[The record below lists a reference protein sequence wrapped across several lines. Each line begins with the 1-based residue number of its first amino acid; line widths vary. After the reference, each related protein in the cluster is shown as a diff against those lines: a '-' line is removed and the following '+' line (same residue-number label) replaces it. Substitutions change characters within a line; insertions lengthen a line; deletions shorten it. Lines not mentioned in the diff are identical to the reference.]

1 MGAINQQIW
10 AVIEA
15 GKDKEMDYTLEPPER
30 KKKKTLPTLLFCH
43 RDTRVE
49 PLIYRTIR

>member
-1 MGAINQQIW
+1 MGAINQKIW

-30 KKKKTLPTLLFCH
+30 KKKTLPTLLFCS

-49 PLIYRTIR
+49 SLIYRTIR